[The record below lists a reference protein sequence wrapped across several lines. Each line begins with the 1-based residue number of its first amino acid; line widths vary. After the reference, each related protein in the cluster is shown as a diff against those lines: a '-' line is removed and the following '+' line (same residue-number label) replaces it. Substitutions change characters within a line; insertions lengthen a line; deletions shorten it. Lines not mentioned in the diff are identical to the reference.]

1 MPLKPVVK
9 PGTFSLSETE
19 ETKDNIKVVFW
30 FFCINCHTPNSY
42 LHKFLL
48 QIHSPK
54 VKSKFKR
61 IKPLKSSNSDTSDE
75 AFKKS
80 YKKRLR
86 KKKSFKRTSNF
97 ESKISSFF
105 RKQPKTP
112 EASQSDEENTPT
124 STVFLSDEEF
134 QELSK
139 RLSDKKSDESSRK
152 SVKRKLSQLSWAP
165 DLLSDLPS
173 SIGSDIYRDFDYN
186 SDSDYTTR

>member
-1 MPLKPVVK
+1 MK
-9 PGTFSLSETE
+9 T
-19 ETKDNIKVVFW
+19 
-30 FFCINCHTPNSY
+30 
-42 LHKFLL
+42 
-48 QIHSPK
+48 
-54 VKSKFKR
+54 
-61 IKPLKSSNSDTSDE
+61 
-75 AFKKS
+75 
-80 YKKRLR
+80 
-86 KKKSFKRTSNF
+86 
-97 ESKISSFF
+97 KISSFF
-105 RKQPKTP
+105 KKQPKTP

-139 RLSDKKSDESSRK
+139 RLSDKKSDETSRR